1 MHAQVPPEVGHLDE
15 LALAV
20 GAVVGLF
27 TRVQAH
33 VRLKVVVT
41 REPLVALLTL
51 EGLLSGVRPLM
62 ILQHV
67 LVSEGP
73 VTNVA
78 HEQFVATIAVCPLGS
93 LGDACRVDA
102 EQAVD
107 MGNVIVVVAVAAIP
121 SSVGRTS
128 VQGDAQQGIRK
139 SRPSEGQSSWGRS
152 HPVGSSVGD
161 GAVGIPGSRYVV
173 TATAA
178 IPLRS
183 FLHRLFPASLVGLT

>member
-20 GAVVGLF
+20 GAMVGFLA
-27 TRVQAH
+27 RVQAH
-33 VRLKVVVT
+33 VRLKVVVAC
-41 REPLVALLTL
+41 EPFVALLAL
-51 EGLLSGVRPLM
+51 EGLFSGVRPLV

-73 VTNVA
+73 MADVA

-107 MGNVIVVVAVAAIP
+107 MGNVVVVVAIAAIP
-121 SSVGRTS
+121 SSVGRTP
-128 VQGDAQQGIRK
+128 VQGNAQQGIRK
-139 SRPSEGQSSWGRS
+139 GRPSEG
-152 HPVGSSVGD
+152 
-161 GAVGIPGSRYVV
+161 
-173 TATAA
+173 
-178 IPLRS
+178 
-183 FLHRLFPASLVGLT
+183 